1 METEKAKLETLTD
14 SANIYGSKLNCQ
26 SSWADDTRRARVEVL
41 VLGIWWPQ
49 TVNGTKGANQDIIF
63 MKR

>member
-14 SANIYGSKLNCQ
+14 SANTYGSKLERQ
-26 SSWADDTRRARVEVL
+26 SSRADGARRAGAEVL
-41 VLGIWWPQ
+41 ALGMRWPQ
-49 TVNGTKGANQDIIF
+49 AVNGIEGADQGITC